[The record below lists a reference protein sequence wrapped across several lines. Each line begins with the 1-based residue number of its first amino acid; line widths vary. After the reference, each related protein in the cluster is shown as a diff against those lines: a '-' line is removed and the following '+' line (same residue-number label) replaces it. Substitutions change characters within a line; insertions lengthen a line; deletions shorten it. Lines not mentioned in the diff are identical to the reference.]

1 MVEISSDTM
10 DEADIVKRL
19 RDTIK
24 VLEADAVV
32 IMNQCK
38 QQEERVIE
46 WKLIVEKLKG
56 KEENL
61 KQVLCDNRIQ
71 TEKLSKALQ
80 DKNKELFKLLANVS
94 EKLYKKQHIR
104 RLELTAKVL
113 AEQLARVRAEGDSP
127 AENFSPRSAVSDGN
141 YSPRVS
147 SSKNAGYLNSPV
159 VSPWKE
165 AKVKKELE
173 QKKREALDIKL
184 KFFEKEMEVS
194 RLKSILEKGSRSQQ
208 SKKAGGFGEAA
219 FKQHQ
224 LADTI
229 SEGGPY
235 ELPVDDTQNDLSPRR
250 GVQQYS
256 PGGSRPR
263 SNSMTRKK
271 DSRKQ
276 RMYISPK
283 RKIVVAKAWKT

>member
-1 MVEISSDTM
+1 M
-10 DEADIVKRL
+10 
-19 RDTIK
+19 
-24 VLEADAVV
+24 
-32 IMNQCK
+32 
-38 QQEERVIE
+38 
-46 WKLIVEKLKG
+46 KG

-71 TEKLSKALQ
+71 TERLRKALQ

-127 AENFSPRSAVSDGN
+127 AENFSPRSDPISDGN

-147 SSKNAGYLNSPV
+147 GLKKSGYINSPV

-165 AKVKKELE
+165 AKVKKDLE
-173 QKKREALDIKL
+173 QKKREAIDIKL

-208 SKKAGGFGEAA
+208 SKKVVGFGESA

-224 LADTI
+224 LQDTI

-235 ELPVDDTQNDLSPRR
+235 ELPVDQTQNDLSPGR
-250 GVQQYS
+250 GSQQNS
-256 PGGSRPR
+256 PGGSRLR

-283 RKIVVAKAWKT
+283 RKTVAAKAWKT